1 MQVERSLRGEW
12 LKGEE
17 YNRMYPK
24 VEDSFWKRKV
34 ILYVLYGG
42 KVYRL
47 GSGDYPIR

>member
-1 MQVERSLRGEW
+1 
-12 LKGEE
+12 
-17 YNRMYPK
+17 MYPK

-47 GSGDYPIR
+47 GSSDSPIR

>member
-1 MQVERSLRGEW
+1 
-12 LKGEE
+12 
-17 YNRMYPK
+17 MYLK

-47 GSGDYPIR
+47 ESSDSPIR